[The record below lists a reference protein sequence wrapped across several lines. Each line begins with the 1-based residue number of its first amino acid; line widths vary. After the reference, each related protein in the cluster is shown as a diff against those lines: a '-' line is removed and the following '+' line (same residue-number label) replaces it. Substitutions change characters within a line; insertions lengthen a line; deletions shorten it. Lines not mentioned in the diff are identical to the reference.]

1 MPPLERL
8 KGKILIKDKV
18 KAPKGAGATLQR
30 GATLQDVAEDASEP
44 VISVSTSPGGKEE
57 SVTSPPPVESPP
69 AVPVIVEPPKQKV
82 RRKGERERGE
92 GEESEREK
100 RERESREGVGTRVVI
115 FTCISFDYMYS
126 TWF

>member
-82 RRKGERERGE
+82 RRKGEREKEERGMKVRERRGE
-92 GEESEREK
+92 GE
-100 RERESREGVGTRVVI
+100 
-115 FTCISFDYMYS
+115 
-126 TWF
+126 

>member
-30 GATLQDVAEDASEP
+30 GATLQDVAEDVSEP

-82 RRKGERERGE
+82 KRKGERERGE
-92 GEESEREK
+92 GEESERE
-100 RERESREGVGTRVVI
+100 EGEGE
-115 FTCISFDYMYS
+115 
-126 TWF
+126 